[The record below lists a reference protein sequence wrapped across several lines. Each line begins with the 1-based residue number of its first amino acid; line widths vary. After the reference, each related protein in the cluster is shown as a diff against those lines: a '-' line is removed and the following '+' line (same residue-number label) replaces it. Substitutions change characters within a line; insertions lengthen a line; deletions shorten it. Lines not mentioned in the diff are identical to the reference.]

1 MGTFVSTWAEIIEFE
16 MSQPILEIDTSEL
29 SPEEVTE
36 IIHDWIERGMVTDK
50 QSAAIDWLENN

>member
-1 MGTFVSTWAEIIEFE
+1 

>member
-1 MGTFVSTWAEIIEFE
+1 

-29 SPEEVTE
+29 SPQGVTE
-36 IIHDWIERGMVTDK
+36 VIHDWIERGMVNEN